1 MKIYVLSVLLVRI
14 EGNKE
19 EVRSSEPIAAYTD
32 YKNAIAELN
41 RYVDESETN
50 NGIYPSLRLFRKK
63 DEVSGSAE
71 DVCDNEDVGVKWKT
85 TVFLKTLDTE
95 KKINFTDEIGSLW

>member
-1 MKIYVLSVLLVRI
+1 M
-14 EGNKE
+14 
-19 EVRSSEPIAAYTD
+19 RSSEPIAAYTD